1 MNETRGKNVAARP
14 AKEIALM
21 SVTTALL
28 LAGQFALSAIQGVEV
43 VTVILLTF
51 CVSFGVK
58 RGIFVATAFSVL
70 RCIIFGFVPNVVI
83 LYLVYYNLF
92 AVIFGIAGKLLAN
105 TRLWVKILVLA
116 VLAAMMTACFT
127 LLDDLI
133 TPWMYGYAAE
143 SAEIYFLMSLPVMGV
158 QSACAVITVSLLWY
172 PLSKAFAAVRL

>member
-1 MNETRGKNVAARP
+1 MNETRKNNVAISP

-21 SVTTALL
+21 SIATALL
-28 LAGQFALSAIQGVEV
+28 LAGQTALSAIQGVEV

-58 RGIFVATAFSVL
+58 RGIFVATTFSVL

-92 AVIFGIAGKLLAN
+92 AVVFGIAGKLLAN

-116 VLAAMMTACFT
+116 VVAAVMTACFT

-143 SAEIYFLMSLPVMGV
+143 SAEISFLMSLPVMGV
-158 QSACAVITVSLLWY
+158 QSACAVISVSLLWY
-172 PLSKAFAAVRL
+172 PLSKVFAVIRI